1 MPKSMFG
8 KRARDAEQNAELRR
22 MNEALR
28 EKRLISLTQ
37 TDKDSVPEI
46 KAKQRA
52 E

>member
-8 KRARDAEQNAELRR
+8 KRARDAERDSDLRR
-22 MNEALR
+22 MKDALR
-28 EKRLISLTQ
+28 EKRHISLTQ
-37 TDKDSVPEI
+37 KDQDNLPEI